1 LILPDNYEKWIGKG
15 MIQKNMCF
23 NVLCGFNE
31 IESADENEGL
41 EVLSNVSVLVKYSG
55 DSIWECIDWSKLC
68 DCMKVVLEA
77 ANKS

>member
-1 LILPDNYEKWIGKG
+1 MK
-15 MIQKNMCF
+15 
-23 NVLCGFNE
+23 

-77 ANKS
+77 ANKSS